1 MKQAVAVAI
10 AMVILMWSMAS
21 AFAEQGSPIPEEVPR
36 DHWSCREIEELGA
49 RYQVQEKLPDLPM
62 IPRKE
67 LDELFLGIMEQ
78 VARKREAEGP
88 EAISRE
94 DRERLAALNV
104 ALQADLK
111 ANQAYLTRQDT
122 FEKILEPPEE
132 VSYLYKIGVKG
143 FLSGEGTANF
153 AFSDFSYTPGHGVGL
168 LLYRIKPYLEWRP
181 ADWLELEVD
190 GQVYGYTFNPQHYTR
205 FSLYQAYLELK
216 PPAIKEMHLKIGRQ
230 EFVYGSAFILGANSY
245 YEGLTF
251 DAARLR
257 VRPIPELTMDL
268 LAGSYAVPSTHLFD
282 GLLAGAYLTYAPQ
295 EGTTAE
301 VYYFRD
307 AGIVFPHPG
316 EHLEYLG
323 LRGTARLGPVS
334 LEVEPVYET
343 GQIANPNSGAL
354 DTVNAWG
361 GHVDLLADMEL
372 FGFRNTFTV
381 GYAYGSGSQD
391 AADGRSLCRQFSNID
406 NDTSLTGDMGF
417 IGDLSGVTVNDVH
430 ASGLHIVTAGWGINL
445 LKELNFTT
453 TARYFQADRTP
464 AGVSTTLG
472 VETDFILTW
481 TIDEDM
487 ALIAAYDR
495 FFTGNFFRDATGRA
509 DDMQYGYLMFQFN
522 FSGGKRKM
530 SKR

>member
-1 MKQAVAVAI
+1 MIKLAVAVVL
-10 AMVILMWSMAS
+10 VIISTMWAVVPL
-21 AFAEQGSPIPEEVPR
+21 FAGQGYNI
-36 DHWSCREIEELGA
+36 
-49 RYQVQEKLPDLPM
+49 
-62 IPRKE
+62 
-67 LDELFLGIMEQ
+67 
-78 VARKREAEGP
+78 
-88 EAISRE
+88 
-94 DRERLAALNV
+94 
-104 ALQADLK
+104 
-111 ANQAYLTRQDT
+111 TDT
-122 FEKILEPPEE
+122 AEKILEQPEE
-132 VSYLYKIGVKG
+132 QSYLYKVGVKG

-181 ADWLELEVD
+181 TDWLDLEVE
-190 GQVYGYTFNPQHYTR
+190 GQVYGYTFNPQHYNR

-216 PPAIKEMHLKIGRQ
+216 PPAIKELDLKIGRQ
-230 EFVYGSAFILGANSY
+230 EFVYGSAFILGANNF

-257 VRPIPELTMDL
+257 LRPTAEITLDL
-268 LAGSYAVPSTHLFD
+268 LAGTYAVPYTHLFD
-282 GLLAGAYLTYAPQ
+282 GLFAGAYLTYAPK

-301 VYYFRD
+301 AYYFRD

-316 EHLEYLG
+316 ERLEYLG
-323 LRGTARLGPVS
+323 LRGTTRLGRVS

-343 GQIANPNSGAL
+343 GQITNANTGTL

-361 GHVDLLADMEL
+361 GHVDLLADMHPG
-372 FGFRNTFTV
+372 GFKNTLTF

-391 AADGRSLCRQFSNID
+391 AADGRSLRRQFSNVD
-406 NDTSLTGDMGF
+406 DDTSLMGDMGF
-417 IGDLSGVTVNDVH
+417 IGDLSGVTVNNIH

-445 LKELNFTT
+445 LKNLNFTA
-453 TARYFQADRTP
+453 TARYYQADKTP

-472 VETDFILTW
+472 TETDFILTW
-481 TIDEDM
+481 TIDEDT

-495 FFTGNFFRDATGRA
+495 FFTGNFFRDATGKA

-530 SKR
+530 AKR